1 MAAAGLEADHRMVAV
16 MDVQASTH
24 ANGNRI
30 MTHIYSSYCSYS
42 RARCQSQGFI
52 SLDL

>member
-30 MTHIYSSYCSYS
+30 ITHSSSSYSA
-42 RARCQSQGFI
+42 ARCQSQGFI
-52 SLDL
+52 RLDL